1 MKLHKKLLNNVR
13 EFFHKEHHAP
23 RIFGKISDS
32 ASQLIHKIRNSVG
45 HQNKTSD
52 ITSANIITP
61 DAPSEPAKTIQMER
75 IREKTFEGVYDSQ
88 LKNVQNLYQKILDEV
103 EPENRKIK
111 TSHDSS

>member
-1 MKLHKKLLNNVR
+1 MKLHRKILSNVR

-52 ITSANIITP
+52 STSASVLTP
-61 DAPSEPAKTIQMER
+61 DVPSEPAKTIQMER

-88 LKNVQNLYQKILDEV
+88 LKNVENLYQKILEEV
-103 EPENRKIK
+103 QPEIK
-111 TSHDSS
+111 K